1 MQAER
6 TKASMEF
13 TGKSRPSS
21 EDSSERPDFD
31 GGAGTLS
38 KPSNRSKRK
47 RGQHRNKRQHEDCPD
62 LEVSLTI
69 AEEVSGDAD
78 EPLEK
83 RSREERPLMMVC
95 FPLFSFRF
103 FSFMREICF

>member
-31 GGAGTLS
+31 GGVGTSS
-38 KPSNRSKRK
+38 KPSHRSKRK
-47 RGQHRNKRQHEDCPD
+47 RGRRRNKKRHEDSSN
-62 LEVSLTI
+62 LEVPLTI

-78 EPLEK
+78 EPPEK
-83 RSREERPLMMVC
+83 RS
-95 FPLFSFRF
+95 
-103 FSFMREICF
+103 